1 MSSQA
6 PSTDHAARRNGRPPK
21 QPGTVPTSDRL
32 VAAAI
37 EVFGEDG
44 YSGASITDI
53 AARAGISGP
62 AVYKHFDSKADL
74 LIQAARQ
81 SLAGVAPDAT
91 TAVDTSTETARRW
104 LSPDFAPTRRLLLE
118 LHLAAGRDEEL
129 LELLAEWHFER
140 AAAWQGR
147 HANDLGRIKT
157 FYLLLLGLSQ
167 LDILSAIE
175 ADLSVIEGHVDH
187 MVTALFPETPEPQP

>member
-1 MSSQA
+1 MSPQA
-6 PSTDHAARRNGRPPK
+6 SLDDTVARRNGRPPK
-21 QPGTVPTSDRL
+21 QPGVAPTRDRL

-37 EVFGEDG
+37 QVFSEDG

-81 SLAGVAPDAT
+81 SLAGVAGDAT
-91 TAVDTSTETARRW
+91 TAAATPTETARLW
-104 LSPDFAPTRRLLLE
+104 LAPAFAPTRRLLLE
-118 LHLAAGRDEEL
+118 LHLAAGREEAL
-129 LELLAEWHFER
+129 LELLAEWHIDR
-140 AAAWQGR
+140 AAAWQVR
-147 HANDLGRIKT
+147 RSDDLGQIKT

-167 LDILSAIE
+167 IDILSGIE
-175 ADLSVIEGHVDH
+175 ADLSGIEGHVDR
-187 MVTALFPETPEPQP
+187 MVAALFPETP